1 MPSRKQRHQR
11 AVHLLQDLQVRRVLQ
26 RLADGLA
33 CLLAQVV
40 VIQAASQQAH
50 AHARSERC
58 AEASA
63 ARARRRVFKKEEK
76 TQDFQP
82 LKFIVQI

>member
-11 AVHLLQDLQVRRVLQ
+11 AEHLLQLLQVWRVLQ

-33 CLLAQVV
+33 PLLAQVV
-40 VIQAASQQAH
+40 AIQAASKQAH

-58 AEASA
+58 AQASA
-63 ARARRRVFKKEEK
+63 ARARRRAFQNEEK